1 MGKDDDFSMIFQ
13 QKKMERPHLLQENP
27 EKQEE
32 ALTDQ
37 EEEMFLGDGEGKN
50 GAPWT

>member
-1 MGKDDDFSMIFQ
+1 
-13 QKKMERPHLLQENP
+13 MERPHLLQENP

-37 EEEMFLGDGEGKN
+37 EEEMFLGEVGEGKN